1 MPLLRWFTLMVA
13 LMCVASA
20 ALIPVHP
27 AHTQTGG
34 AGHNREAI
42 AENEIEQRMKLDVL
56 MARKA
61 ERDGV
66 IKGIIDERDKVKEA
80 KKSSADLTSTKIDQA
95 FAKMSARMHV
105 TPEWLTK
112 SLEERGV
119 QVETLKDYMRAEVAR
134 AYLTGRRYRNSQDPD
149 DIYRDPYYKYQDPPT
164 LRQ

>member
-1 MPLLRWFTLMVA
+1 MFA
-13 LMCVASA
+13 LQCAA
-20 ALIPVHP
+20 TIALIPVWP
-27 AHTQTGG
+27 AHAQRD
-34 AGHNREAI
+34 AVARYSEAV
-42 AENEIEQRMKLDVL
+42 AEDEIEQRMKLDVL

-66 IKGIIDERDKVKEA
+66 IKEIIDERDKVKEA

-119 QVETLKDYMRAEVAR
+119 QVETLKNYMRAEVAR